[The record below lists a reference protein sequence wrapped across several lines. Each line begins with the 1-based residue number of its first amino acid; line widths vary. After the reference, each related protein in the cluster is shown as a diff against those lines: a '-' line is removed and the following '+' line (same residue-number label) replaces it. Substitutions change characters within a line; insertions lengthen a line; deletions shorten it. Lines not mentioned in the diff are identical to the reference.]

1 MSHVR
6 DILPGLLSTRS
17 EAFRRSEIREIL
29 KLIRQPGV
37 ISFAGGLPYPGLF
50 PVDEMKD
57 VICTVL
63 DREGQEAL
71 QYGPTEGDSRLIDY
85 LVRWMLEQEG
95 AYIDKNYVLIV
106 SGSQQALDLIGRIF
120 INPGDPIIIGLPS
133 YLGAV
138 QAFSGYGA
146 KFIGIP
152 LDKQGMDMDKVE
164 EVLKDYAQRKER
176 IKFVY
181 IVPDFQNPSGVTMS
195 LERREKLLDLC
206 YEFGTIIV
214 EDSPYRELRFEGES
228 LPKVGAMDNK
238 GYAFSLHTFSKILAP
253 GFRMGWIIA
262 NPAIMDKLVMAKQPV
277 DLCSSPFSQAVL
289 YEFCRRG
296 LLMPHI
302 QRIVKLYRQ
311 KRDVMLAAL
320 KRYMPQGEGIDWTH
334 PEGGLFLWVC
344 LPEQLDAEEM
354 FPQAVAKKV
363 AYVMGSAFHYDRSG
377 RNTLRLNFS
386 YPSEE
391 QIDEGIKRL
400 AELFKEELAG
410 QQAHVIG

>member
-6 DILPGLLSTRS
+6 DILPGVLSTKS

-29 KLIRQPGV
+29 KLTRHPGV

-50 PVDEMKD
+50 PVDEMRD

-71 QYGPTEGDSRLIDY
+71 QYGPTEGDSRLVDY

-95 AYIDKNYVLIV
+95 AYIDKDYVLIV

-164 EVLKDYAQRKER
+164 DVLKGYAQRKEK
-176 IKFVY
+176 IKFIY

-195 LERREKLLDLC
+195 LARREKLLNLC

-238 GYAFSLHTFSKILAP
+238 GHAFSLHTFSKILAP

-289 YEFCRRG
+289 YEFCRRD

-302 QRIVKLYRQ
+302 QKIVKLYRK

-334 PEGGLFLWVC
+334 PEGGLFLWIC
-344 LPEQLDAEEM
+344 LPEQLDADEM
-354 FPQAVAKKV
+354 FPKAVAKKV

-391 QIDEGIKRL
+391 EIDEGVKRL
-400 AELFKEELAG
+400 SELFKEELAG
-410 QQAHVIG
+410 RQTHVVG

>member
-1 MSHVR
+1 MSHVKN
-6 DILPGLLSTRS
+6 ILPGLLSQS
-17 EAFRRSEIREIL
+17 CSALRRSEIREIL
-29 KLIRQPGV
+29 KLTRQPGV
-37 ISFAGGLPYPGLF
+37 ISFAGGLPFPGLF
-50 PVDEMKD
+50 PVNEMKD
-57 VICTVL
+57 VISTVL
-63 DREGQEAL
+63 EREGQQAL

-85 LVRWMLEQEG
+85 LVQWMREDEG
-95 AYIDKNYVLIV
+95 AEIDKDYILIV

-120 INPGDPIIIGLPS
+120 IDPGDPIVVGLPT

-138 QAFSGYGA
+138 QAFNSYGA

-152 LDKQGMDMDKVE
+152 LDKQGMNINKVE
-164 EVLKDYAQRKER
+164 EVLKEYARRKEK
-176 IKFVY
+176 IKFIY

-206 YEFGTIIV
+206 YEFGTIVI
-214 EDSPYRELRFEGES
+214 EDSPYRDLRFEGTS
-228 LPKVGAMDNK
+228 LPMVGAMDK
-238 GYAFSLHTFSKILAP
+238 RGYAFSLHTFSKILAP

-262 NPAIMDKLVMAKQPV
+262 NPAIMDMFVMAKQPV

-296 LLMPHI
+296 LIKPHI
-302 QRIVKLYRQ
+302 QKIVKLYRQ
-311 KRDVMLAAL
+311 KRDAMLAAL
-320 KRYMPQGEGIDWTH
+320 ERYMPQGEGIEWTH

-344 LPEQLDAEEM
+344 LPEKLDADEM
-354 FPQAVAKKV
+354 FPKAVAKKV

-377 RNTLRLNFS
+377 RNTVRLNFS

-400 AELFKEELAG
+400 ADLFKEELAG
-410 QQAHVIG
+410 RRIHAAG